1 MIQISKENVHEWTFC
16 NACGSINRVEFVIMG
31 DGHVTSSVALCG
43 AGRKKLHELL
53 DKEMEENDG

>member
-43 AGRKKLHELL
+43 ACRKKLYELL

>member
-43 AGRKKLHELL
+43 ACRKKLHELL
-53 DKEMEENDG
+53 GKEMEENDG

>member
-43 AGRKKLHELL
+43 ACRKKLHELL
-53 DKEMEENDG
+53 GKEMKENGG

>member
-1 MIQISKENVHEWTFC
+1 MIQISKDNVHEWTFC

-43 AGRKKLHELL
+43 ACRKKLHELL
-53 DKEMEENDG
+53 GKEMEENDS

>member
-16 NACGSINRVEFVIMG
+16 NACGSVNRVEFVIMG

-43 AGRKKLHELL
+43 ACRKKLHELL
-53 DKEMEENDG
+53 GKVMEENDG

>member
-16 NACGSINRVEFVIMG
+16 NACGSINHVEFVIMG
-31 DGHVTSSVALCG
+31 DGHVTSSVALCS
-43 AGRKKLHELL
+43 ACRKKLHELL